1 MEQHRVVGVKR
12 IMLSVALILFLT
24 AIPAFAQLPTATIL
38 GTVRDASGAVVPGAM
53 VTAKNVDTGLTRT
66 ANTET
71 DGSYRFSALPV
82 GNYEVDVEHAGFSKE
97 THSGLTLTVGQEAV
111 VNVTLSVGTTAQTV
125 EITSEAPQV
134 NTTDSTLGG
143 LVSEQKLEDLPL
155 NGRNYLDLTSLQTGV
170 SSVGS
175 TEGQVRG
182 LGGDIFSTNGAPMRS
197 NNFML
202 DGAVLQ
208 NAYGM
213 NPQSVAKTSL
223 GTDGIKEFKTITDL
237 FSADYGLVMGAQITM
252 VSKGGTNQFH
262 GDAYEFIRNSDLDSK
277 NYFDTGAIP
286 HFERNQFG
294 GAFGGPIKKD
304 KTFFWGVYEG
314 LRETLGLT
322 ENDNVPAAA
331 CHGPAGAIIW
341 NGNGTPPAGAI
352 NPTAGCALLG
362 TNLSGPGVVGGNA
375 VTVSATTAPLLG
387 VLPIVGGSTSSGLVP
402 YTFPATQPTG
412 VNYGQMR
419 VDHNFSNSDSFFGR
433 YTIDEALSTNPVA
446 YPTVQDTLKSLS
458 QYTTASEN
466 HIFSPNVINT
476 FRASYSR
483 TGFVTSSRSSLTSPS
498 FVEGQPTGGFSMG
511 SGVTNYGPEP
521 IHGFIKQNIVSFS
534 DDIFWNKGRNAF
546 KIGTLINR
554 YGQGIDQGFFSY
566 GTVGY
571 TTFPNFL
578 QDLVHTTSFTPAAA
592 TENRYYRYTTAGF
605 YIQDDMRVNRRF
617 TANLGL
623 RYEFNTEP
631 VEMNGKQAA
640 FRNFPTDTNTTPGPV
655 VRDPSYKSFSPR
667 VGFAWDVFGD
677 GKTAVRGGAG
687 IYYDIANIG
696 ALLQQDAS
704 GTPPLSYQ
712 GGQRF
717 IQPYPVLVLPLDV
730 SEPVILS
737 QPGVVLSTTNYYI
750 DQPYN
755 IQYSLTVER
764 QLPGDIALGV
774 SYVGSRGIHLYSDPE
789 GNYAL
794 PTSIIN
800 GQKFWDPFATPC
812 VSHNTP
818 TGCYGPT
825 NPFFGDDSLFTTT
838 GDSWYNSLQVELTK
852 RVSHGFEFQNSYTY
866 SKLMSTPSGQTANQD
881 QQTFNSSDPI
891 NPHTDK
897 GPDELNLTHQEKFN
911 MLYHFPTVKTDHN
924 LVSKLLNG
932 WWTGSIVTLQ
942 SGFNFSPTV
951 GFPVSNDLNN
961 QSDRPD
967 VVTAANVAAVRAGT
981 YMRDGVLAGANPNA
995 VPFNKSTV
1003 ITGNIVN
1010 SVNLNGGQN
1019 GFASYGW
1026 FNPNMFIP
1034 GPPGFLG
1041 NASRGMLVGPG
1052 LRTWDFSLVK
1062 DTKVGFL
1069 GEAGNIEFRAEFF
1082 NLLNH
1087 PNFGNPANTL
1097 YDNGPSF
1104 VSEGVVNGALANTAA
1119 DAGAGSITSTG
1130 VLLPRQIQFGLRLEF

>member
-1 MEQHRVVGVKR
+1 MGRHGVVGLKV
-12 IMLSVALILFLT
+12 LWAVALTLLLM

-38 GTVRDASGAVVPGAM
+38 GTVRDASGAVVPGAA
-53 VTAKNVDTGLTRT
+53 VTAKNVDTGNSRT
-66 ANTET
+66 ANTES

-82 GNYEVDVEHAGFSKE
+82 GNYEVDIEHAGFSKE
-97 THSGLTLTVGQEAV
+97 TRTGLTLTVGQEAV
-111 VNVTLSVGTTAQTV
+111 VNVTLNVGTAAQTV
-125 EITSEAPQV
+125 TVTEEAPQV

-155 NGRNYLDLTSLQTGV
+155 NGRNYLDLTSLQSGV

-202 DGAVLQ
+202 DGAILQ

-262 GDAYEFIRNSDLDSK
+262 GDAYEFLRNSDLDGK

-314 LRETLGLT
+314 LRESLGLT
-322 ENDNVPAAA
+322 ELDTVPAAG
-331 CHGPAGAIIW
+331 CHGPAGAVIW
-341 NGNGTPPAGAI
+341 NGLGTPPPGSSGL
-352 NPTAGCALLG
+352 PCTQLG
-362 TNLSGPGVVGGNA
+362 TNLSGPGVVGTNG
-375 VTVSATTAPLLG
+375 VKVSATTAPLLA
-387 VLPIVGGSTSSGLVP
+387 VLSTPNVP
-402 YTFPATQPTG
+402 NSNHFTFSASQPTG

-419 VDHNFSNSDSFFGR
+419 VDENFSNSDLLFGR
-433 YTIDEALSTNPVA
+433 YTVDEALSTNPVN
-446 YPTVQDTLKSLS
+446 YPTVHDSLKSLS
-458 QYTTASEN
+458 QYLTLSEN
-466 HIFSPNVINT
+466 HIFSPSVINT

-483 TGFVTSSRSSLTSPS
+483 TGFVTTSLSTLTSPS
-498 FVEGQPTGGFSMG
+498 FVLGQPTGGFSMG
-511 SGVTNYGPEP
+511 PALSPNYGPEP
-521 IHGFIKQNIVSFS
+521 IHGFIKQNILSFS

-546 KIGTLINR
+546 KFGALINR

-571 TTFPNFL
+571 TTLANFL

-592 TENRYYRYTTAGF
+592 SENRYYRYSTLGF
-605 YIQDDMRVNRRF
+605 YVQDDIRVTRRF

-623 RYEFNTEP
+623 RYEFNTTP
-631 VEMNGKQAA
+631 IEMNGKQAA
-640 FRNFPTDTNTTPGPV
+640 FRGNFATDTTTTPGPV
-655 VRDPSYKSFSPR
+655 VRNPSLKSFSPR
-667 VGFAWDVFGD
+667 IGFAWDVFGD

-712 GGQRF
+712 GGERF
-717 IQPYPVLVLPLDV
+717 NPPFPVLVLPLDV
-730 SEPVILS
+730 SEAVACPPCV
-737 QPGVVLSTTNYYI
+737 GVTLSTTNYYI

-764 QLPGDIALGV
+764 QLPAGIALGV

-789 GNYAL
+789 GNPAL
-794 PTSIIN
+794 PTKIIN

-812 VSHNTP
+812 TTSGVP
-818 TGCYGPT
+818 AGCYGPL
-825 NPFFGDDSLFTTT
+825 NPLFGDNSLFTTT
-838 GDSWYNSLQVELTK
+838 GDSWYNSLQVQVTK
-852 RVSHGFEFQNSYTY
+852 RVTHGLEFQSSYTY
-866 SKLMSTPSGQTANQD
+866 AKLMSTPTGQTANQD
-881 QQTFNSSDPI
+881 QQTFNSSDPF

-897 GPDELNLTHQEKFN
+897 GPDEINLTHQEKFN
-911 MLYHFPTVKTDHN
+911 MLYHFPTVKSEN
-924 LVSKLLNG
+924 NIVSKLLNG

-942 SGFNFSPTV
+942 SGFNFSPTTGYGV
-951 GFPVSNDLNN
+951 ANDLNN

-967 VVTAANVAAVRAGT
+967 VVTTANVAAVRAGT
-981 YMRDGVLAGANPNA
+981 YTRNGVLGGGESQCDPLQQKHSHHRRSQSRFQHRDQQLHVVRLVQPKHVHCRASGVPGECLAWNAGW
-995 VPFNKSTV
+995 S
-1003 ITGNIVN
+1003 
-1010 SVNLNGGQN
+1010 
-1019 GFASYGW
+1019 
-1026 FNPNMFIP
+1026 
-1034 GPPGFLG
+1034 GPAHLGFLVG
-1041 NASRGMLVGPG
+1041 QGHQAGLSWRSRKPTISRGVLQCIEPPE
-1052 LRTWDFSLVK
+1052 LRCPQQLDLC
-1062 DTKVGFL
+1062 
-1069 GEAGNIEFRAEFF
+1069 
-1082 NLLNH
+1082 
-1087 PNFGNPANTL
+1087 
-1097 YDNGPSF
+1097 
-1104 VSEGVVNGALANTAA
+1104 
-1119 DAGAGSITSTG
+1119 
-1130 VLLPRQIQFGLRLEF
+1130 